1 MKRFAF
7 TAGFCA
13 LLACSAIAGGLVAAE
28 NGVATADIVL
38 PANPNQAEVFA
49 AEELKYHLE
58 KATGGKFVIASE
70 EGFNA
75 KLRKCHFYVGAT
87 AAAQKAGL
95 KMKFEM
101 DEYAVDRRAERIF
114 LRGGDRDGTAV
125 GNSWSAACQGTL
137 YAVYEFLEKKMGVKW
152 IWPGETGEV
161 VPKSPNLTFDKVS
174 LSGKTP
180 LVMRT
185 WRLGPPGKSTLGW
198 AGGAAQRDAF
208 YESQKKFLVRHR
220 QGSRMC
226 FNYGHNFSNWW
237 KRFGKTHPEY
247 FAKLCNGKRETMKG
261 DEGGQYSMLCES
273 EPGVWRQIV
282 ADWLRSPER
291 KPGNIPYKPYLNLC
305 ENDSPGMCT
314 CERCRAWDAPDPRF
328 ETTPYWQG
336 RDPLTRLGRF
346 YRLAR
351 VGWGEEGVSKV
362 KLDPPSLSDRF
373 AKFYN
378 AVLAEAKK
386 VVPDARAVGYAYA
399 NYVDAPTQTKVDP
412 SLCLMFVPSAG
423 YPYPTESRE
432 RFRREW
438 LGWQKAGVKDF
449 LLRPNYMLSGG
460 NFPVNFGRGIA
471 EDFAFAYTNGMFGCY
486 FDSLISS
493 WGASAPMYYVLAR
506 AIREPLVGYDTPIK
520 EFCSSFGAAAS
531 RVRDYVEFVAAH
543 DRSLPGS
550 KFNSYCRENQ
560 TVQGSQGGGSGSF
573 CLVAAD
579 VFDEKWFADADAI
592 LADAARAAAGDAD
605 SEGRIAFL
613 RKGLKDA
620 LLTRR
625 VRAAQKSGDKA
636 AFAAAFAEMKAYR
649 ASVEREGVANY
660 GYLATSERYSA
671 GWPHK

>member
-1 MKRFAF
+1 MKRFALA
-7 TAGFCA
+7 TGFCA
-13 LLACSAIAGGLVAAE
+13 LLACSAMAEGFVAAE

-38 PANPNQAEVFA
+38 PAKPNKAEQFA

-70 EGFNA
+70 EGFNE

-87 AAAQKAGL
+87 VAARKAGL
-95 KMKFEM
+95 KMEFEM
-101 DEYAVDRRAERIF
+101 DEYAVDRKSERIF

-137 YAVYEFLEKKMGVKW
+137 YAVYEFLEKMMGVKW
-152 IWPGETGEV
+152 IWPGESGEV
-161 VPKSPNLTFDKVS
+161 VPKSPDLSFVKVS
-174 LSGKTP
+174 LAGKTP

-198 AGGAAQRDAF
+198 AGGAAPRDAF
-208 YESQKKFLVRHR
+208 YESQRKFLVRHR
-220 QGSRMC
+220 QGSSMC
-226 FNYGHNFSNWW
+226 FNYGHNFSGWW

-247 FAKLCNGKRETMKG
+247 FARLCNGKRETMKG

-336 RDPLTRLGRF
+336 SDPLTRLGRF
-346 YRLAR
+346 YRLSR

-386 VVPDARAVGYAYA
+386 KLPDARAVGYAYA

-460 NFPVNFGRGIA
+460 NFPVNFGRSVA

-486 FDSLISS
+486 FDSLIGS

-506 AIREPLVGYDTPIK
+506 AIREPLVGYDKPME

-531 RVRDYVEFVAAH
+531 RVRDYVEFVAEH
-543 DRSLPGS
+543 DRSLPGA
-550 KFNSYCRENQ
+550 KFNSYCRGNK

-579 VFDEKWFADADAI
+579 VFDEKWFADADV
-592 LADAARAAAGDAD
+592 LLEDAARAAAGDAD
-605 SEGRIAFL
+605 SERRIAFL

-625 VRAAQKSGDKA
+625 VRVAQKSGDKA